1 MLNLKDRSVIFL
13 IAVNLLP
20 LVGVLCFDWDAIM
33 LVMFYCIETFIIGL
47 FNAAKM
53 ILSKVDIPQKH
64 LSENKTSNGQ
74 FTDIQ
79 GNPGCIKMFLVPFF
93 LFHYNIF
100 VISQTVAI
108 YFISTEFFETEINI
122 QNFLTFDFIV
132 TVLLIIFSHAY
143 SFYKNY
149 IGKEEYKTQSVPS
162 LMYSPY
168 KRVIIQQITVI
179 AGVFLIILFQ
189 GTIGFLILLIGLKLI
204 VDIRAHN
211 RYHKDKNSFLDKMI
225 DLQKEKEGI

>member
-1 MLNLKDRSVIFL
+1 MMNLKDRSVIIL
-13 IAVNLLP
+13 IAVNLFP
-20 LVGVLCFDWDAIM
+20 LFGVFFFDWDAIM
-33 LVMFYCIETFIIGL
+33 LVIFYCIETFIIGL

-79 GNPGCIKMFLVPFF
+79 GNPGCIKIFLVPFF

-108 YFISTEFFETEINI
+108 YFISTEFFENEISI
-122 QNFLTFDFIV
+122 QNFLTYDFIV
-132 TVLLIIFSHAY
+132 TVLLIILSHAY

-149 IGKEEYKTQSVPS
+149 IGKEEYKKQPVTT
-162 LMYSPY
+162 LMVKPY
-168 KRVIIQQITVI
+168 KRVFIQQITVI
-179 AGVFLIILFQ
+179 IGTFLIILFQ
-189 GTIGFLILLIGLKLI
+189 GPAGFLILLIGLKLI
-204 VDIRAHN
+204 VDIRSHN
-211 RYHKDKNSFLDKMI
+211 KSHKDNNSFLDKMI
-225 DLQKEKEGI
+225 DLQKESK

>member
-1 MLNLKDRSVIFL
+1 MKDRSIIFL
-13 IAVNLLP
+13 IAVNLFP
-20 LVGVLCFDWDAIM
+20 LLGVLFFDWDAIM
-33 LVMFYCIETFIIGL
+33 IVMFYCIETFIIGL

-53 ILSKVDIPQKH
+53 ILSKVDSPQKY

-79 GNPGCIKMFLVPFF
+79 GNPGCIKIFLVPFF

-108 YFISTEFFETEINI
+108 YFISTEFFENEISI
-122 QNFLTFDFIV
+122 QNFLTYDFIV
-132 TVLLIIFSHAY
+132 TVLLIILSHAY

-149 IGKEEYKTQSVPS
+149 IGKEEYKKISVQQLMS
-162 LMYSPY
+162 LPY
-168 KRVIIQQITVI
+168 KRIIIQQVTVI

-189 GTIGFLILLIGLKLI
+189 GPIGFLILLIGLKLI

-211 RYHKDKNSFLDKMI
+211 KSHKDNNSFLDKMI
-225 DLQKEKEGI
+225 DLQKGRNIK